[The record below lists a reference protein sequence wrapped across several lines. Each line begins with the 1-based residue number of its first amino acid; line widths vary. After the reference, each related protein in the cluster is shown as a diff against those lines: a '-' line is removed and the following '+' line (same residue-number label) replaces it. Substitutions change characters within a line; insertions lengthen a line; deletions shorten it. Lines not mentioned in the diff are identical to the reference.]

1 MKTVSFTLPSGR
13 YASVAYDPVNLE
25 APIQVSFRDPKLDE
39 RLTAAQRETLHV
51 KDREAIL
58 DRVGQELLKER
69 NLDLTDPAQLKFKCQ
84 ELVRLLIECRDA
96 LPAIPMA
103 SARLHNVKLDLAS
116 RIEEALK
123 PWETTATDPNG
134 I

>member
-1 MKTVSFTLPSGR
+1 MKLINFTVPSGR
-13 YASVAYDPVNLE
+13 YACVAYDPVNLE

-39 RLTAAQRETLHV
+39 CLTPEQRAILHD

-58 DRVGQELLKER
+58 NRVGQELLKER
-69 NLDLTDPAQLKFKCQ
+69 NLDLTDAAQLKLKCQ

-96 LPAIPMA
+96 LPAISMA